1 MTMIIDLVL
10 NQFMCH
16 LSIFFLIKKYTF
28 SIVENQRNKT
38 SEDVFYIRLYKFTQ
52 AEKRVRPLFSS
63 EPTLM
68 EDSWYA
74 ESWEDVWYS

>member
-1 MTMIIDLVL
+1 MGKAKMTMIIDLVL

-38 SEDVFYIRLYKFTQ
+38 SEDVFY
-52 AEKRVRPLFSS
+52 VRFYT
-63 EPTLM
+63 E
-68 EDSWYA
+68 A
-74 ESWEDVWYS
+74 N